1 MPWVS
6 GSLFLSSWS
15 PLGMQVLPK
24 SISSFRADL
33 NDQMLDTILLKRF
46 EKRSGHRKVLRG
58 EYVIEEGIT
67 GREMSRE
74 NELIMCLR
82 PGQKIDMSMI
92 FSDLDGN
99 SNRCP
104 RVNTSCQ
111 MWFQRLVVI
120 DEFRPEPIP
129 SPMVMVSEEPVATSS
144 SSRTKGPQVPVVT
157 PADFQRVRLMS
168 TLRKTVEREQIGGAY
183 SGPSTGWALVDVS
196 TLVFRRVPYN
206 EVRTLQRSRSVS
218 SGIWTEITKDV
229 VVRDAIEELG
239 YYFEETEFFYF
250 IIGCLQYEDVE
261 ELVALS
267 ESIRHKHR
275 DVDYR
280 IKAIIEYDEQKKEI
294 LFKENYPTKVLMS
307 F

>member
-1 MPWVS
+1 
-6 GSLFLSSWS
+6 
-15 PLGMQVLPK
+15 
-24 SISSFRADL
+24 
-33 NDQMLDTILLKRF
+33 MLDTILLKRF

-82 PGQKIDMSMI
+82 PGQKIDMIIDVLGALLNQKLQVRLELNGKFAYLEVILQLEANM
-92 FSDLDGN
+92 
-99 SNRCP
+99 
-104 RVNTSCQ
+104 NTSCQ